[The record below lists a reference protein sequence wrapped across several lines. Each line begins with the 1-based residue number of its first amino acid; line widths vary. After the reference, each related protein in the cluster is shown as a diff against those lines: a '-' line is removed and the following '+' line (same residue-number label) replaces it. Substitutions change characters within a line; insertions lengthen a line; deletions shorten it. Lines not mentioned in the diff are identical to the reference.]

1 MANQKIQLKSV
12 NGNKLFPRTSIN
24 NIVGEDYSTVVSIPV
39 LDGTG
44 KIKAENL
51 PSFVMT

>member
-24 NIVGEDYSTVVSIPV
+24 NIVGEDTEPAKSRQRTYRASW
-39 LDGTG
+39 
-44 KIKAENL
+44 
-51 PSFVMT
+51 MT

>member
-24 NIVGEDYSTVVSIPV
+24 NIVGEDICRASWT
-39 LDGTG
+39 
-44 KIKAENL
+44 
-51 PSFVMT
+51 M